1 MAGIQY
7 ELKPIDRLTTGAIG
21 EPGNRVFYLQG
32 RAGDQLVTLI
42 VEKQQIQSLAIGLEE
57 FLSELHNRL
66 PDLPDSSRDY
76 KEEEMALEE
85 PIDPAFRVGH
95 IGLGY
100 DEESDLLIL
109 VARQIQPLDE
119 DPEEASIAR
128 FWCSRS
134 QLRQMCN
141 WGLDLAARG
150 RPICGNCGEPI
161 DAQGHFCPKKNGH
174 KR

>member
-7 ELKPIDRLTTGAIG
+7 ELKPVDRITTGAIG
-21 EPGNRVFYLQG
+21 SPGKRVFYLQG

-57 FLSELHNRL
+57 FLGELHKRL
-66 PDLPDSSRDY
+66 PDLPESSRDY
-76 KEEEMALEE
+76 NKGEMALEE

-100 DEESDLLIL
+100 DEESDMLIL
-109 VARQIQPLDE
+109 VAHEIQPLDA

-134 QLRQMCN
+134 LLHQMCN
-141 WGLDLAARG
+141 WGLDLSARG

-161 DAQGHFCPKKNGH
+161 DPQGHFCPKKNGH
-174 KR
+174 KH

>member
-7 ELKPIDRLTTGAIG
+7 ELKPVDRITTGAIG
-21 EPGNRVFYLQG
+21 GPGKRIFYLQG
-32 RAGDQLVTLI
+32 RAGDQLVTLLI
-42 VEKQQIQSLAIGLEE
+42 EKQQIQSLAIGLDE
-57 FLSELHNRL
+57 FLSELHKRL
-66 PDLPDSSRDY
+66 PDLPESSRDY
-76 KEEEMALEE
+76 IEGEMALEE

-100 DEESDLLIL
+100 DEESDMLIL
-109 VARQIQPLDE
+109 VAREIQPLNE
-119 DPEEASIAR
+119 DPELASTAR

-134 QLRQMCN
+134 QFRQMCS
-141 WGLDLAARG
+141 WGLDLSARG

-161 DAQGHFCPKKNGH
+161 DPQGHFCPKKNGH

>member
-1 MAGIQY
+1 MAGIQH
-7 ELKPIDRLTTGAIG
+7 ELNPVDRITTGAIG
-21 EPGNRVFYLQG
+21 DPGKRVFYLQG

-57 FLSELHNRL
+57 FLDELHKRL
-66 PDLPDSSRDY
+66 PDLPESSGDY
-76 KEEEMALEE
+76 IEEEMALEE

-95 IGLGY
+95 MGLGY
-100 DEESDLLIL
+100 DEKSDMLIL
-109 VARQIQPLDE
+109 VARETQPLDH
-119 DPEEASIAR
+119 DPGEASFVR

-134 QLRQMCN
+134 HMRRMCS
-141 WGLDLAARG
+141 WGLDLSSRG

-161 DAQGHFCPKKNGH
+161 DPRGHFCPKKNGH

>member
-1 MAGIQY
+1 MSSIQY
-7 ELKPIDRLTTGAIG
+7 ELNPIDRITTGAIG
-21 EPGNRVFYLQG
+21 GPGKRVFYLQG

-57 FLSELHNRL
+57 FLGELHERL
-66 PDLPDSSRDY
+66 SDLPESSGDY
-76 KEEEMALEE
+76 IEVEMTLEE

-100 DEESDLLIL
+100 DEESDRLIL
-109 VARQIQPLDE
+109 VAREIQPLDG
-119 DPEEASIAR
+119 DPEQASIAR

-134 QLRQMCN
+134 QLRRMCS
-141 WGLDLAARG
+141 WGLDLSARG